1 LKTNNYKVIN
11 MDLTKT
17 TLLIVGILVLLMG
30 IMAIALPGFMGV
42 TDPIWHA
49 ALKILVGLV
58 AIAVAVM
65 KK

>member
-1 LKTNNYKVIN
+1 
-11 MDLTKT
+11 MDLTKI

-30 IMAIALPGFMGV
+30 VMAVALPGFMGV

-49 ALKILVGLV
+49 ALKILLGLV
-58 AIAVAVM
+58 AVAVALM